1 MALNQHVDRL
11 LAPLLVRLVRDDRAD
26 RQRDSLIQRGLRV
39 SLAPFVNLVARVYSV
54 PSAPDQKKPDPKTLA
69 AMCFKMAEAF
79 EAATKETDRAK
90 AAIEIA
96 NKAAVKLDEVDL
108 SSVFAASSAKK

>member
-1 MALNQHVDRL
+1 MNAPEKKSAGPAVKDPYLD
-11 LAPLLVRLVRDDRAD
+11 LAER
-26 RQRDSLIQRGLRV
+26 IFIGL
-39 SLAPFVNLVARVYSV
+39 AARVYGS

-69 AMCFKMAEAF
+69 AMSFKMAEAF

-96 NKAAVKLDEVDL
+96 NKAAVKLDEVDI
-108 SSVFAASSAKK
+108 SGMFGATAKPK

>member
-1 MALNQHVDRL
+1 MNAPEKKPAGPAAKDPYVD
-11 LAPLLVRLVRDDRAD
+11 LAERIFISIA
-26 RQRDSLIQRGLRV
+26 
-39 SLAPFVNLVARVYSV
+39 ARVYGS
-54 PSAPDQKKPDPKTLA
+54 PAAADQKKPDPKTLA

-90 AAIEIA
+90 MAIEVA

-108 SSVFAASSAKK
+108 SSVFQSTKK

>member
-1 MALNQHVDRL
+1 MNAPEKKPAAAVAKDPFID
-11 LAPLLVRLVRDDRAD
+11 LAER
-26 RQRDSLIQRGLRV
+26 I
-39 SLAPFVNLVARVYSV
+39 FVNLAARVYST

-79 EAATKETDRAK
+79 EAATRETDRAK

-108 SSVFAASSAKK
+108 SGVFASSKK

>member
-1 MALNQHVDRL
+1 MNAPEKKSAGPVAKDPFID
-11 LAPLLVRLVRDDRAD
+11 LAER
-26 RQRDSLIQRGLRV
+26 I
-39 SLAPFVNLVARVYSV
+39 FVNLAARVYST
-54 PSAPDQKKPDPKTLA
+54 PAAPDQKKPDPKTLA

-108 SSVFAASSAKK
+108 SGVFASSKK